1 MAKAAARSRR
11 TRAGARSAQPS
22 FVSRVGGEAVGL
34 LLLGFAALGF
44 LALVT
49 YSPDDATFAL
59 VPVANRAGAMGA
71 TLAGALVGGIGLGA
85 FAARVLLSGQFIGEF
100 TGTVCDE
107 SKLARDNP
115 YVFRLGKGTYL

>member
-1 MAKAAARSRR
+1 MQTSSTEEVRF
-11 TRAGARSAQPS
+11 SAQLS
-22 FVSRVGGEAVGL
+22 KVHNRWVKQK
-34 LLLGFAALGF
+34 
-44 LALVT
+44 
-49 YSPDDATFAL
+49 
-59 VPVANRAGAMGA
+59 VPVSVKDAGGQK
-71 TLAGALVGGIGLGA
+71 GLGA